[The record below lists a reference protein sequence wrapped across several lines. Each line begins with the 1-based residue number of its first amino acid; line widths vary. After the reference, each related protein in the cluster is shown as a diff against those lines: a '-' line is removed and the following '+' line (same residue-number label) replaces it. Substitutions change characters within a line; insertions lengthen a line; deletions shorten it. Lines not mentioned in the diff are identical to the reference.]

1 MNAYITLLSTLN
13 YLPGV
18 LVLHES
24 LCQVGAAY
32 PLHVAVSK
40 NIPGHVDAL
49 LAQRGMA
56 VIRLPAPIEIPAV
69 FQEKSGHWNY
79 TFDKLH
85 LFGLTQFDKLVY
97 LDSDMMVLAN
107 IDELF
112 ARPHMSAVAAGR
124 MVHPDWRRLNSG
136 LMVIVPERSLPEKI
150 SATLH
155 KAITEVQ
162 ALGSQ
167 YLGDQDLINAYYN
180 EWPYLKNLH
189 LDDGYNMFYSEIDVY
204 LGKHGYALPPARA
217 HQGRLVRI
225 VHFVGPHKPWMPW
238 AEVRFLFNT
247 FRKETPA
254 PWERTVFRLYRGLLK
269 KSGVS
274 QTV

>member
-1 MNAYITLLSTLN
+1 MNAYITLLSTLD

-24 LCQVGAAY
+24 LCRVETAY

-40 NIPGHVDAL
+40 GIPGHVDAL

-56 VIRLPAPIEIPAV
+56 VIRLPAPIDIPAV
-69 FQEKSGHWNY
+69 FQEKSGHWSY

-124 MVHPDWRRLNSG
+124 LVHPNWRRLNSG
-136 LMVIVPERSLPEKI
+136 LMVIAPEPSLPEKI
-150 SATLH
+150 SAALQ

-162 ALGSQ
+162 TMGIES
-167 YLGDQDLINAYYN
+167 LGDQDIINAYYN

-204 LGKHGYALPPARA
+204 LDKHGYALPP
-217 HQGRLVRI
+217 VRGYKERTVRV
-225 VHFVGPHKPWMPW
+225 VHFVGRHKPWMPW
-238 AEVRFLFNT
+238 AELRFLLNT
-247 FRKETPA
+247 FRKETSA
-254 PWERTVFRLYRGLLK
+254 QWEKKVFRMYRQLLK
-269 KSGVS
+269 KSRS
-274 QTV
+274 F